1 MSDFLSRL
9 AADPLATLRPLLL
22 ASPPDEIFQDDL
34 HHRGP
39 GAAAVEAAVLVPLIA
54 RAEPSLLFTRRT
66 DTLSRHSGQV
76 SFPGGRRDPTDLSAV
91 ETALRETMEET
102 GIDPAFV
109 GVAGFLPRYRIGT
122 GFDIL
127 PVVGVVAEG
136 FALAPDPRE
145 VAEIFEVP
153 LSFFLDPANRSLEER
168 ELGGRSRHVHIFHA
182 QPHRIWGATAAI
194 VHQLMGRLTG
204 EAAAA
209 KQGISQTP

>member
-22 ASPPDEIFQDDL
+22 AAPPDEVFQDDL

-76 SFPGGRRDPTDLSAV
+76 SFPGGRRDPADLSPV

-109 GVAGFLPRYRIGT
+109 GIAGFLPRYRIGT

-127 PVVGVVAEG
+127 PVVGVLAEG
-136 FALAPDPRE
+136 FSLTPDPNE

-168 ELGGRSRHVHIFHA
+168 ELGGRTRHVHIFHA

-204 EAAAA
+204 EPA
-209 KQGISQTP
+209 KQAISRHET